1 MIKKEK
7 RKTKEAVLHRQVVL
21 CIQSS
26 TFFIILHLTLNE
38 SHTNKQTP
46 MLTPIDSSPPPP
58 TPCPIPHSPPP
69 HAHSPPHPTH
79 PSLLNAAYSRPYLLS
94 FIAHSLH
101 LFNLCTPILA
111 TFHLLHTPV
120 TFLCSFILTFHLLH
134 TENLNPAP
142 NSS

>member
-46 MLTPIDSSPPPP
+46 MLTPIDSSPPPQPHAPSP
-58 TPCPIPHSPPP
+58 TPPPMPTPPTPH
-69 HAHSPPHPTH
+69 TH
-79 PSLLNAAYSRPYLLS
+79 RCLM
-94 FIAHSLH
+94 LH
-101 LFNLCTPILA
+101 TPDL
-111 TFHLLHTPV
+111 TFFHLLHTPFTSLICV
-120 TFLCSFILTFHLLH
+120 LPSSPPFIYCTLLS
-134 TENLNPAP
+134 LFCVV
-142 NSS
+142 SSSPFIYCTLKISTQLQILVK